1 MEEPNDINLVPMLWL
16 GLLNSTLL
24 MQKIARYFKLTNLS
38 IVQMISSVE
47 DERCFSTL
55 TFMKSKLHNKVINH
69 IDFVGHM
76 LAQNFYILESF
87 LYHST
92 I

>member
-1 MEEPNDINLVPMLWL
+1 
-16 GLLNSTLL
+16 
-24 MQKIARYFKLTNLS
+24 
-38 IVQMISSVE
+38 MIGNVE
-47 DERCFSTL
+47 DEWCFSTL

-69 IDFVGHM
+69 MDFVGHM
-76 LAQNFYILESF
+76 LAQKFYILESF